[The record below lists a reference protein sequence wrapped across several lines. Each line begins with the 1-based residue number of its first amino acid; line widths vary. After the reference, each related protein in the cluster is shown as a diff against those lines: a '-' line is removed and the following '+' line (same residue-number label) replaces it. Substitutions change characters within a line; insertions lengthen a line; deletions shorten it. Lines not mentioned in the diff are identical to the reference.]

1 MIEQKVNCKNMFSL
15 QIHEQN
21 LKKHL
26 PKERS
31 RCSIVNLTLGIR
43 DGHELVYS
51 CFKAAYY
58 HIENAFAMLMLPE
71 EWKKKK
77 AIPLNFGPHYRF
89 YAWASFSPCWP
100 RSPSAND
107 MVCIYIILRLSK
119 LWALLFEQQKG
130 TFRERLVI
138 ISWKFGYTYLQG
150 YKLIVFGIIDK
161 ISWLFCC
168 LCVRST
174 CTFHKSTKFID
185 FQIWLGGVKLGDPQR
200 CHDADLEVYNPKE
213 RTSYQSSLKFWG
225 SYLDYMKI
233 LN

>member
-1 MIEQKVNCKNMFSL
+1 MFSL
-15 QIHEQN
+15 QIHDQN

-26 PKERS
+26 PKELS

-43 DGHELVYS
+43 DGHELMCIHVS
-51 CFKAAYY
+51 KLPTIILKMPLRCWCFRKSG
-58 HIENAFAMLMLPE
+58 I
-71 EWKKKK
+71 KKN
-77 AIPLNFGPHYRF
+77 AIPLNFGPYYRF
-89 YAWASFSPCWP
+89 YPCASFSPCWP

-107 MVCIYIILRLSK
+107 MVCIYINLRLSK

-138 ISWKFGYTYLQG
+138 ISWKFGYAYLQG

-174 CTFHKSTKFID
+174 YTFHKSTKFID
-185 FQIWLGGVKLGDPQR
+185 FQIWWGAVKLGDPQR
-200 CHDADLEVYNPKE
+200 CHDADLQIYHPKE
-213 RTSYQSSLKFWG
+213 RTSYQKF
-225 SYLDYMKI
+225 SKI
-233 LN
+233 LTFMSWLYENFELKI